1 MKARV
6 SIALA
11 GLLSP
16 LTPLHAHACPKL
28 TPCAV
33 YDFRGYVT
41 GGAPQ
46 GGVIIGPDGTLYGET
61 SAGGTAPCTA
71 SRGQPKYG
79 CGTVYSISKTGGY
92 KVLVSFHGPNGAY
105 GLSNLTL
112 VGNTLYGATERGGT
126 SDQGV
131 IFSVNTDGSNFTLLH
146 QFNGTDGSD
155 PHGPL
160 IPGPNGTFY
169 GFTVSGGPTYPAQS
183 PGTIFSLNPTGAL
196 TTLYT
201 FSNTNGYSPTTLV
214 MAPSGVLVGGTYFGG
229 PETSN
234 CGAKGCGVVFSFNP
248 TSSQYTI
255 LKTYD
260 GTTGTGNPYI
270 GSIDA
275 NNTAYGN
282 DEDLFSITLSGN
294 YQILA
299 QGNYFGVGQT
309 PASGPMLAPDGT
321 LYGTYSQSESG
332 GGLYAYKSTNPGVL
346 STVCLFTPSTPRAGN
361 TPESQPVLDPN
372 GDLIGTTYYAGTQH
386 YQVSGAIY
394 DCTP

>member
-1 MKARV
+1 MKLPLA
-6 SIALA
+6 IAA
-11 GLLSP
+11 ASLLS
-16 LTPLHAHACPKL
+16 LLAPLHARACSPSNN
-28 TPCAV
+28 PCAI
-33 YDFRGYVT
+33 YDFRGSVT

-61 SAGGTAPCTA
+61 SAGGTAPCKA

-79 CGTVYSISKTGGY
+79 CGTVYSISKAGGY

-112 VGNTLYGATERGGT
+112 IGNTLYGSTERGGT

-131 IFSVNTDGSNFTLLH
+131 IFSVNTDGSNFILLH

-160 IPGPNGTFY
+160 IPDPNGTFY

-183 PGTIFSLNPTGAL
+183 PGTIFSLSPTGVL

-201 FSNTNGYSPTTLV
+201 FSKADGYSPTSLV
-214 MAPSGVLVGGTYFGG
+214 MTPSGVLVGGTYYGG
-229 PETSN
+229 PEN
-234 CGAKGCGVVFSFNP
+234 KICGALGCGVVFSFNP
-248 TSSQYTI
+248 ATSQYTV

-260 GTTGTGNPYI
+260 GSTGTGSPFI
-270 GSIDA
+270 GSV
-275 NNTAYGN
+275 TADGTIYGN
-282 DEDLFSITLSGN
+282 DEDLFFIDLAGN
-294 YQILA
+294 YQVLAQSNYFAAGVTPESGPILA
-299 QGNYFGVGQT
+299 Q
-309 PASGPMLAPDGT
+309 DGT
-321 LYGTYSQSESG
+321 LYGTYSQSLDG
-332 GGLYAYKSTNPGVL
+332 GGLYSYTQNNPGVL
-346 STVCLFTPSTPRAGN
+346 NTVCTFNSVHAGSTPY
-361 TPESQPVLDPN
+361 SQPVVAPN